1 MSKEKVIL
9 VDENDT
15 QVGLMPKLEAHQ
27 KGLLHRAFSVFIFN
41 SNHQLLL
48 QKRAVS
54 KYHSG
59 GLWTNTCCSHP
70 REGEETINAA
80 NRRLIEEMGIKTNL
94 RKVFDFIYKAELD
107 NELIENEFD
116 HVFYGLYNE
125 DPIINTEEADDFKW
139 IDMETLNND
148 ITVNGQNY
156 TVWFKIAF
164 DYFYK
169 YLNNDNN
176 K

>member
-107 NELIENEFD
+107 NELTENGFD